1 VELLEKKGVRI
12 LNFYDTLFSG
22 TFPHLETS
30 GAFPHLEHSREDFV
44 FPSKKRFKLMVQKGY
59 QKRFLS
65 GSKN

>member
-44 FPSKKRFKLMVQKGY
+44 FPSKKR
-59 QKRFLS
+59 
-65 GSKN
+65 GSN